1 MNTTTVAIVLVVFIV
16 AVSAGLLYYY
26 RRRRTQSL
34 HSRFGP
40 EYDRALTQYGSQHE
54 AEAELERRAKR
65 VSRFHIHGIPA
76 DERRRF
82 AEAWQALQARF
93 VDAPEQAVAEAHRLV
108 TELMRVRGYP
118 ASAEFEQNADDLSV
132 DHPHVVD
139 HYRTACVI
147 ASRRENGQANTED
160 LRAAMVHYRELF
172 EELLGRSV
180 TEAEEVRR

>member
-1 MNTTTVAIVLVVFIV
+1 MNTTVVILLVVLIV
-16 AVSAGLLYYY
+16 VVVGGLFYYY
-26 RRRRTQSL
+26 RRRRTESL
-34 HSRFGP
+34 HRRFGP
-40 EYDRALTQYGSQHE
+40 EYDRTVTQYGDQQK

-82 AEAWQALQARF
+82 ADAWQAQQARF
-93 VDAPEQAVAEAHRLV
+93 VDAPEQAVAEAHELV
-108 TELMRVRGYP
+108 SELMRARGYP
-118 ASAEFEQNADDLSV
+118 ATAEFEQNADDLSV
-132 DHPHVVD
+132 DHPHVVE

-172 EELLGRSV
+172 EDLLGRSV
-180 TEAEEVRR
+180 NEAEEVRP